1 MATCGFPMSAGVE
14 SKSVGP
20 GASLSSRYLATRWIT
35 LREPLGFPEQSA
47 ELVDDAEACHAWIE
61 QRGEILSV
69 GRIHLIPADSAGACE
84 DTVADDAA
92 NCPDFEPLK
101 GVAWRDS
108 RGILIPTPAQCRP
121 ASQIRQMGTLGEH
134 RSKGYGR
141 MVLHNLELL
150 AVETWGVKTGWLQAR
165 IAAIGFYEREGW
177 TTFSHQYDVEG
188 IGPHVSMWKDLC
200 EE

>member
-1 MATCGFPMSAGVE
+1 
-14 SKSVGP
+14 
-20 GASLSSRYLATRWIT
+20 
-35 LREPLGFPEQSA
+35 
-47 ELVDDAEACHAWIE
+47 
-61 QRGEILSV
+61 
-69 GRIHLIPADSAGACE
+69 
-84 DTVADDAA
+84 
-92 NCPDFEPLK
+92 
-101 GVAWRDS
+101 
-108 RGILIPTPAQCRP
+108 
-121 ASQIRQMGTLGEH
+121 
-134 RSKGYGR
+134 